1 MQIGHYLVVGVMFYV
16 LVAMS
21 FPLLSAYGGT
31 PHGPTQVT
39 ASYTSDSGQLSVS
52 GTYFW
57 DECKNKNERHI
68 VGFAIFIDDGHD
80 SNKRV
85 GNPKTNNAEAL
96 DGLGMHL
103 ANDGMP
109 CKTKTGTFADDT
121 RNASTNPILQ
131 FPPDKVCVVIYD
143 VEENKKQNDNSQ
155 VQQNDNSQIGS
166 GRQHNTQNS
175 FDKDGKHYSI
185 ASCTVPVTQQ
195 CDPTLWDHVWSP
207 SRLKIVD
214 DCITVTGVVTSVDQ
228 ITEDGDVHIWL
239 KVNPEFAYL
248 INENNTKYDGGNLVV
263 EVICNQLPEDPVAK
277 AACEGYENHI
287 EIPALGM
294 HVSITGSY
302 VIDVAFQGHA
312 EIHPVTSIQETAAG

>member
-1 MQIGHYLVVGVMFYV
+1 MQIKHYLIVGVMFYV

-21 FPLLSAYGGT
+21 FPLLSAYAGT
-31 PHGPTQVT
+31 PRGPTQVT
-39 ASYTSDSGQLSVS
+39 ASYTSGSGQLAVS

-57 DECKNKNERHI
+57 DECQNKNEKHI

-96 DGLGMHL
+96 DGPGMHL
-103 ANDGMP
+103 ANDGTP

-121 RNASTNPILQ
+121 HNASTNPILQ

-143 VEENKKQNDNSQ
+143 VEENKTKDGHS
-155 VQQNDNSQIGS
+155 
-166 GRQHNTQNS
+166 QNS
-175 FDKDGKHYSI
+175 FEKNGKHYTT
-185 ASCTVPVTQQ
+185 ASCTVPVTEGDSGPQ
-195 CDPTLWDHVWSP
+195 CDPTLWAHVWSP

-239 KVNPEFAYL
+239 HVDPEFAYL
-248 INENNTKYDGGNLVV
+248 INENNIKYNGGNLVV

-287 EIPALGM
+287 EIPALGT

-312 EIHPVTSIQETAAG
+312 EIHPITSIQETAAG

>member
-1 MQIGHYLVVGVMFYV
+1 MQIKHYLIVGVMFYV

-21 FPLLSAYGGT
+21 FPLLSAYAGT
-31 PHGPTQVT
+31 PRGPTQVT
-39 ASYTSDSGQLSVS
+39 ASYTSGSGQLAVS

-57 DECKNKNERHI
+57 DECKNKNEKHI

-96 DGLGMHL
+96 DGAGMHL
-103 ANDGMP
+103 ANDGTP

-121 RNASTNPILQ
+121 HNASTNPILQ

-143 VEENKKQNDNSQ
+143 VEENKTKDGH
-155 VQQNDNSQIGS
+155 SQIGS
-166 GRQHNTQNS
+166 GRHHNTENS
-175 FDKDGKHYSI
+175 FEKNGKHYTT
-185 ASCTVPVTQQ
+185 ASCTVPVTEGDSGPQ
-195 CDPTLWDHVWSP
+195 CDPTLWAHVWSP

-239 KVNPEFAYL
+239 HVDPEFAYL
-248 INENNTKYDGGNLVV
+248 INENNIKYNGGNLVV

-287 EIPALGM
+287 EIPALGT

-312 EIHPVTSIQETAAG
+312 EIHPITSIQETAAG